1 MEVSQIVTEE
11 KLGAIEYGPLHLLP
25 VQSQNTQTF
34 GGSQVAL
41 VVEKPPAKAGD
52 VRDSGLTLGSGRSP
66 GEEHDKPLQYPCLEN
81 HMDRGTCRLQSVEL
95 ERVGREGGSGWGTH
109 VNPWLFHFIV

>member
-11 KLGAIEYGPLHLLP
+11 KLGAIEYSPLHLLP

-41 VVEKPPAKAGD
+41 VVENPPAKAGD
-52 VRDSGLTLGSGRSP
+52 VRDSGLIPGSGRSP
-66 GEEHDKPLQYPCLEN
+66 GEGHDKPLQSPCLEN

-95 ERVGREGGSGWGTH
+95 ERFGHDRRDLHTLKHSCYS
-109 VNPWLFHFIV
+109 